1 VERFLEEYGLIAVFV
16 SLVTTPVGNPIPE
29 DVSLFFAGAMAKN
42 FDRIDIVHALIY
54 GYLGVTIGD
63 SIAWAMGRRVGLHPT
78 GFLARMI
85 GPKGLGRV
93 EGFYKRWGSWAIVI
107 CRQFPGFRLPCF
119 FFAGA
124 SGMRFEKFIAVDGT
138 AALITTNVFV
148 WLGYTLVDFEK
159 VEPWLT
165 RFRHIAFLLVAV
177 IACIVI
183 YGIVNY
189 QIELRK
195 NHALRLTEE

>member
-1 VERFLEEYGLIAVFV
+1 VQRFLEEYGLIAVFI

-42 FDRIDIVHALIY
+42 FDRIDIVQALIY
-54 GYLGVTIGD
+54 GYMGVVLGD
-63 SIAWAMGRRVGLHPT
+63 CIAWAMGRRVGLHPT
-78 GFLARMI
+78 GFVARLI
-85 GPKGLGRV
+85 GPTGLGRV
-93 EGFYKRWGSWAIVI
+93 EGFYRRWGSWAIVI

-124 SGMRFEKFIAVDGT
+124 SGMRFGKFLAVDGS

-148 WLGYTLVDFEK
+148 WLGYYLVDFEK

-165 RFRHIAFLLVAV
+165 RFRHLAFMLLAVSAV
-177 IACIVI
+177 IVV

-189 QIELRK
+189 QLELRK
-195 NHALRLTEE
+195 NPPLQLPEE